1 MSVKPSDAKD
11 IMDLLMGVRDQN
23 KNARNEEKPLD
34 AFSILNLPA
43 RLRKTAVVLH
53 RLGRA
58 TGAMIAS
65 VTGSNVDLECANL
78 EELVKMGY
86 LGTEKKGGKPLFFIL
101 T

>member
-11 IMDLLMGVRDQN
+11 IMDLLMGVRGQN
-23 KNARNEEKPLD
+23 KSARSEEKPLD

-43 RLRKTAVVLH
+43 RLRKTAVELH

-58 TGAMIAS
+58 TAAMIAG
-65 VTGSNVDLECANL
+65 VTGGNVDLECANL
-78 EELVKMGY
+78 EELVEMGY
-86 LGTEKKGGKPLFFIL
+86 LGKEKKDGDAIFFIL